1 MTSAT
6 RTAVQGTGNRLKS
19 WLLHPRF
26 LLAVK
31 TAIAVGIA
39 WLIAP
44 LVPGVADDYP
54 YYAPLGALIS
64 MYPTLMSSLRTSIE
78 TLASLAIGILL
89 AAIVLIV
96 AEPNVITISLVI
108 GAGVLIAGS
117 KWLTTG
123 GDYVPV
129 AALFVLIVG
138 GPNADAYSIGY
149 IVQMSVGIVVGLLVN
164 LLIFPPLNFSGA
176 AVKLAEFRSLLAT
189 HLKDV
194 GDALVETWP
203 PEHEEWASR
212 SETLSDTARAVRD
225 AVGNADE
232 SRKGNPRARLH
243 KRNLDDD
250 YRDLADLERITFH
263 VRDLTEVLAAA
274 IWDAPFH
281 SEVPERLREPLSTAF
296 HAVADVL
303 TTRNSDATDEE
314 VDRAVDAADSAVD
327 ALIAVID
334 EDRDSAPS
342 KHTPVAAVAMDL
354 RRILAVM
361 QLNRERE

>member
-6 RTAVQGTGNRLKS
+6 RTPVQRAGARLKAWVS
-19 WLLHPRF
+19 DPRF

-31 TAIAVGIA
+31 TSIAVAIA

-44 LVPGVADDYP
+44 LVPGVAEEYP

-96 AEPNVITISLVI
+96 AAPNVVTISLVI

-138 GPNADAYSIGY
+138 GPNADSYSIGY
-149 IVQMSVGIVVGLLVN
+149 IVQMSVGVAVGLLVN
-164 LLIFPPLNFSGA
+164 FLILPPLNFNGA
-176 AVKLAEFRSLLAT
+176 VVKLAQFRSLLAK
-189 HLKDV
+189 HLEEV
-194 GDALVETWP
+194 GDALVENWP
-203 PEHEEWASR
+203 PEHEGWASR
-212 SETLSDTARAVRD
+212 SNTLAETATAVRV
-225 AVGNADE
+225 AVGKADE
-232 SRKGNPRARLH
+232 SRRGNPRARRH

-281 SEVPERLREPLSTAF
+281 SEVPERLREPLSEAL
-296 HAVADVL
+296 HAVADPL
-303 TTRNSDATDEE
+303 KKRNSDRDVAD
-314 VDRAVDAADSAVD
+314 AVEAARGAVD
-327 ALIAVID
+327 ALTARID
-334 EDRDSAPS
+334 QQTDSAPS
-342 KHTPVAAVAMDL
+342 ALTPVAAVAMDL
-354 RRILAVM
+354 NRILAVM
-361 QLNRERE
+361 VQDGERA

>member
-1 MTSAT
+1 MTSAP
-6 RTAVQGTGNRLKS
+6 RTAVHSAGARVKS
-19 WLLHPRF
+19 WLTHPRF
-26 LLAVK
+26 LLAIK
-31 TAIAVGIA
+31 TSIAVGIA

-89 AAIVLIV
+89 AAIVLIL

-138 GPNADAYSIGY
+138 GPNADSYSIGY

-164 LLIFPPLNFSGA
+164 VLILPPLNINGA
-176 AVKLAEFRSLLAT
+176 VVKLAQFRSLLAK
-189 HLKDV
+189 HLEDV
-194 GDALVETWP
+194 GEALVESWP

-212 SETLSDTARAVRD
+212 SDTLAETASAVRD
-225 AVGNADE
+225 AVGTADE
-232 SRKGNPRARLH
+232 SRKGNPRARIH

-281 SEVPERLREPLSTAF
+281 SEVPERLRKPLSTAF

-303 TTRNSDATDEE
+303 TTRNSGEE
-314 VDRAVDAADSAVD
+314 VGEAVDAADAAVD
-327 ALIAVID
+327 TLIDAID

-342 KHTPVAAVAMDL
+342 KLTPIAAVAMDL
-354 RRILAVM
+354 RRILAIM
-361 QLNRERE
+361 KRHGKGE